1 MLPLHTAVHAR
12 EQRLAQQFDT
22 LRRAVVQQA
31 EALRE
36 EVRRAAAQQAETLAT
51 TRVASARRREGPS
64 WLLLALLG
72 LTCAGVLLLVLL
84 RVLGW

>member
-36 EVRRAAAQQAETLAT
+36 EVPRGVRPQARGALMASPSKVLIFCSNFDPPCRRW
-51 TRVASARRREGPS
+51 RFF
-64 WLLLALLG
+64 
-72 LTCAGVLLLVLL
+72 
-84 RVLGW
+84 